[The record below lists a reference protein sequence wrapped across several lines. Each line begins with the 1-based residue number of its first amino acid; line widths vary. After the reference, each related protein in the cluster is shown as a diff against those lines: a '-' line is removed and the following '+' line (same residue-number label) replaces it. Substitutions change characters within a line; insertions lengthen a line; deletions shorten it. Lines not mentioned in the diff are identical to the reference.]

1 MNPFESL
8 ENRLD
13 KIDKNFENLL
23 LAIKPKDEENKL
35 HSVKSLS
42 LIAGVSELTIRN
54 WIKEGKIQAKKIG
67 GRILIEQTQFAK
79 GLEEVKSLK
88 YKR

>member
-1 MNPFESL
+1 MYNPFESL
-8 ENRLD
+8 EARLSN
-13 KIDKNFENLL
+13 IESLL
-23 LAIKPKDEENKL
+23 LDIKNKPEETENKL
-35 HSVKSLS
+35 HSVKSLALLS
-42 LIAGVSELTIRN
+42 GVSELTIRN

-67 GRILIEQTQFAK
+67 GKILIEQTQFAD

>member
-1 MNPFESL
+1 MSNPFESL
-8 ENRLD
+8 ETRLSN
-13 KIDKNFENLL
+13 IESLL
-23 LAIKPKDEENKL
+23 LDIKNKPEETENKL

-42 LIAGVSELTIRN
+42 LFSGVSELTIRN

-67 GRILIEQTQFAK
+67 GRILIEQSQFEK

>member
-1 MNPFESL
+1 MSNPFQTL
-8 ENRLD
+8 EDYLAR
-13 KIDKNFENLL
+13 IEILL
-23 LAIKPKDEENKL
+23 LDIKHKPEETEKKL

-42 LIAGVSELTIRN
+42 LFSGVSELTVRN